1 MGEIIPESNNL
12 TLGFAVVAIV
22 VAILMVLFFG

>member
-1 MGEIIPESNNL
+1 MDKLIPENNNL